1 MPGIDRSHGF
11 TLIELIAVIVI
22 LGIIAATAVPRFV
35 DLSQAARESSV
46 EAVAGNLGSA
56 SALNYAATVL
66 IVEGF
71 AGSSPEFIQ
80 SCDDAEDLLAGGL
93 PSGYDVEPPAGQ
105 SGSVAHLQRVTCE
118 VFTPSDTSVRAPF
131 ILHGVD
137 P

>member
-1 MPGIDRSHGF
+1 MKGF

-46 EAVAGNLGSA
+46 QAVAGNLGSA
-56 SALNYAATVL
+56 SAINYAATLL
-66 IVEGF
+66 IEADF

-80 SCDDAEDLLAGGL
+80 SCTDAGLLLDGGL
-93 PSGYDVEPPAGQ
+93 PSGLGVEPPAGQ
-105 SGSVAHLQRVTCE
+105 SGNVAHLQRVTCE
-118 VFTPSDTSVRAPF
+118 VFSQSATNIRAPF